1 MLIQYIKAILLGIVE
16 GITEWL
22 PISSTG
28 HLILLEPLISLGL
41 SEKMRS
47 LFDVVVQLG
56 AVLAVPVVYRKKL
69 FSCSRQTQK
78 LYLKLIIAT
87 IPASIAGLAADAL
100 TKKLFG
106 RGLDELLFKPSV
118 VAAALIIYGII
129 FIAAE
134 KLQREDKR
142 AKNGD
147 ISYGRAFAIGC
158 FQALALV
165 PGTSRSGATILGA
178 RLLGTDKEAA
188 AEFSFFAALP
198 VISAASVLELSDLA
212 KEVSS
217 GALALPKEELKL
229 LACASITA
237 FAISLLTIR
246 FLTDFIKRHS
256 FAPFGIY
263 RILLG
268 LAVFAL
274 LCI

>member
-28 HLILLEPLISLGL
+28 HLILLEPLLSLGL

-69 FSCSRQTQK
+69 FSLSSQTQK
-78 LYLKLIIAT
+78 LYIKLIIAT
-87 IPASIAGLAADAL
+87 IPASIAGLAADVL
-100 TKKLFG
+100 TEKLFG
-106 RGLDELLFKPSV
+106 RGLDELLFRPIV
-118 VAAALIIYGII
+118 VAAALIIYGIV

-134 KLQREDKR
+134 KLPKEDKR
-142 AKNGD
+142 AKRRD

-229 LACASITA
+229 LACAFITA
-237 FAISLLTIR
+237 FALSLVTIR

-268 LAVFAL
+268 LAVLAL